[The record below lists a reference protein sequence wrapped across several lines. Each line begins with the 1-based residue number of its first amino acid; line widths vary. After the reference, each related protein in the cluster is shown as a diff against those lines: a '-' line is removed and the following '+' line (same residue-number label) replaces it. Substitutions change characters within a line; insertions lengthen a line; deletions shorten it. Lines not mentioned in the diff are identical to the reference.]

1 VSTSAIPLQPVEF
14 DPCGDLPRGVTVLE
28 ASAGTGKTYTI
39 AALTARY
46 VAEGIPL
53 ERLLLVTFTRI
64 ATGELR
70 ERVRERLV
78 SVERGLDRRLAGA
91 PPADDED
98 QVVTLL
104 ARGDPERHRD
114 NLARAIANFD
124 AATIAT
130 THGFCQEMLG
140 GLGIAG
146 DLEPDVTFVEDLSDL
161 VDEVVD
167 DLYIRRFSPSRLNP
181 SASPAFSR
189 AEAAALARAAI
200 DNPSALLVSADAE
213 VPKMRLGLAEK
224 ARTELEERKRAM
236 MVMTYDD
243 LVTRLRSA
251 LESPGGAAVAAQL
264 RARYEVVLVDE
275 FQDTDP
281 AQWEILRLA
290 FGGGPAHSADP
301 ATLVLIADPKQA
313 IYAFRGADVYA
324 YLDAARTAGT
334 QATLPINWRSDQGLI
349 DAHDAL
355 FSGVKLGHEG
365 IAYRQVRAA
374 DAHQAPGLTGAPVA
388 APLRMR
394 VAMREDLSQTP
405 RGYARAA
412 DARRHVVCD
421 VAADIVT
428 LLISG
433 ARVAAAGERGAGTTE
448 TVQPAHIAVL
458 VRTNR
463 QAAMIREALEDVGVP
478 AVINGAGSVF
488 GTQPAHQWLR
498 LLEALERPA
507 SITRAHSAALTA
519 FVGWPAERLAEA
531 DEDSWEW
538 EEVHRRLHEWARVLR
553 TRGVASLLETV
564 MRDASEGRALAARIL
579 GDSTG
584 ERSLTDLRHI
594 GQLLHTAASD
604 EQLGPTA
611 LTAWL
616 RTRIAEAEIDT
627 ADEERS
633 RRLESDAEAV
643 QVLTI
648 HRSKG
653 LEFPVVYLP
662 FLWEAGYIPDK
673 PPRPVFFHDPEAGD
687 ARTIDVALEG
697 RDFARHKEQFIREQR
712 GEDLRLAYVA
722 LTRARHQAV
731 VWWAGSFDSRDSP
744 LGRLLFAR
752 SDSGDVEPSGGSTP
766 ADQAVLNRFGS
777 LAEQT
782 GGQGRTISVERSTV
796 AERTVWSPERT
807 RPAELAVS
815 AFERTLDLRWRRTSY
830 SDITAASHEEWV
842 TSEPEQ
848 PLLSDE
854 PPGPGVAPA
863 VGVAPAAVPAPG
875 PEAGAQLTLGE
886 ASAEADTPL
895 ALAGMPA
902 GVDVG
907 TFVHRVMEATD
918 FAAPDIDAELAA
930 RIAEVQGRRAVDVG
944 PAGALAAGLR
954 AVLETPLG
962 PVLDDRCL
970 RDVAPADRLD
980 ELGFELPLAGGDQPS
995 GWLTLE
1001 RIAGVLRDRTDA
1013 GDPLAAYAERL
1024 DDARLRQSVR
1034 GYLTGSLDLVVRL
1047 PGPAADPPAPP
1058 RFAVLDYKTN
1068 WLGPPEEPLTA
1079 AHYRPEAM
1087 AAEMLRHHYA
1097 LQALLYAVALHRFL
1111 RWRLPGYDPAV
1122 NLAGVVYLFVR
1133 GMTGADGTLI
1143 GGARTGVFGWP
1154 APPGLVPA
1162 LSDVLDEGDAR

>member
-1 VSTSAIPLQPVEF
+1 MTTGAIPLQPVAF
-14 DPCGDLPRGVTVLE
+14 DPCGELPRGVTILE

-53 ERLLLVTFTRI
+53 QRLLLVTFTRI

-78 SVERGLDRRLAGA
+78 SVERGLAQRLAGA
-91 PPADDED
+91 APGPDED
-98 QVVTLL
+98 PVVTLL
-104 ARGDPERHRD
+104 ARGDAGRHRE
-114 NLARAIANFD
+114 NLARALAGFD

-146 DLEPDVTFVEDLSDL
+146 DLEPDVTFAEDLTDL
-161 VDEVVD
+161 VDDVVD
-167 DLYIRRFSPSRLNP
+167 DLYVRRFSRGGP
-181 SASPAFSR
+181 PAFGR
-189 AEAAALARAAI
+189 AEAAAIARAAI
-200 DNPSALLVSADAE
+200 DNPSARIVSDASE
-213 VPKMRLGLAEK
+213 VPQMRLRLAAV
-224 ARTELEERKRAM
+224 ARAELEERKRAM

-243 LVTRLRSA
+243 LVTRLKSA
-251 LESPGGAAVAAQL
+251 LEGPGGTAVAAQL

-281 AQWEILRLA
+281 AQWEIMRLA
-290 FGGGPAHSADP
+290 FGQGPT
-301 ATLVLIADPKQA
+301 TLVLIADPKQA

-324 YLDAARTAGT
+324 YLDAARAAGT

-374 DAHQAPGLTGAPVA
+374 DEHQAPGLTGAPVA

-394 VAMREDLSQTP
+394 VALRADVPQTP

-412 DARRHVVCD
+412 DARRHVVRD
-421 VAADIVT
+421 VAADIVA
-428 LLISG
+428 LLSSG
-433 ARVAAAGERGAGTTE
+433 ARVAATGAAGAEVVKPG
-448 TVQPAHIAVL
+448 HLAVL

-463 QAAMIREALEDVGVP
+463 QAAMIREALEDVDVP

-488 GTQPAHQWLR
+488 GTEPARQWLR
-498 LLEALERPA
+498 LLEALQRPA

-531 DEDSWEW
+531 DEDSREW
-538 EEVHRRLHEWARVLR
+538 EDVHRRLHEWARVLR
-553 TRGVASLLETV
+553 TRGVASLLETIV
-564 MRDASEGRALAARIL
+564 RDASEGQALAARVL

-594 GQLLHTAASD
+594 GQLLHSAASED
-604 EQLGPTA
+604 QLGPTA

-616 RTRIAEAEIDT
+616 RTRIAEAEVDT

-673 PPRPVFFHDPEAGD
+673 PPRPVFFHDPEAD
-687 ARTIDVALEG
+687 DERTIDVALEG

-752 SDSGDVEPSGGSTP
+752 TDSGDVEPSGGSTP
-766 ADQAVLNRFGS
+766 SDQAVLNRFRS
-777 LAEQT
+777 LAEAT
-782 GGQGRTISVERSTV
+782 GGEGRTISVEFSRLGEV
-796 AERTVWSPERT
+796 IVWAPERT
-807 RPAELAVS
+807 RAAELAVS
-815 AFERTLDLRWRRTSY
+815 AFERSLDLRWRRTSY

-842 TSEPEQ
+842 TSEPER
-848 PLLSDE
+848 PLLADE
-854 PPGPGVAPA
+854 PPGFGVAPA
-863 VGVAPAAVPAPG
+863 VGASAVGVPTGA
-875 PEAGAQLTLGE
+875 EAGPVADRGGQLVMGVPPPDDE
-886 ASAEADTPL
+886 VPL
-895 ALAGMPA
+895 ALSAMPA

-907 TFVHRVMEATD
+907 TFVHRVMEVTD
-918 FAAPDIDAELAA
+918 FAAPDLDAELGE
-930 RIAEVQGRRAVDVG
+930 RIAEVQGRRVVDVG
-944 PAGALAAGLR
+944 PVGALAAGLR

-962 PVLDDRCL
+962 PVLGDRRL
-970 RDVAPADRLD
+970 RDVPRRDRLD

-1001 RIAGVLRDRTDA
+1001 RIAAVLRTHTGAD
-1013 GDPLAAYAERL
+1013 DPLAGYAERL
-1024 DDARLRQSVR
+1024 NDARLRQSVR
-1034 GYLTGSLDLVVRL
+1034 GYLTGSLDLVVRIAD
-1047 PGPAADPPAPP
+1047 PTRTGPAKA

-1068 WLGPPEEPLTA
+1068 WLGAPDEPLTA
-1079 AHYRPEAM
+1079 AHYRHEAM

-1097 LQALLYAVALHRFL
+1097 LQAILYAVALHRFL

-1133 GMTGADGTLI
+1133 GMTGA
-1143 GGARTGVFGWP
+1143 GGPVTGAQRTGVFGWP

-1162 LSDVLDEGDAR
+1162 LSDALDEGDGR

>member
-1 VSTSAIPLQPVEF
+1 MSAGSIPLQPLEF
-14 DPCGDLPRGVTVLE
+14 DPCGELPRGVTVLE

-78 SVERGLDRRLAGA
+78 AVEHGLSRRLAGA
-91 PPADDED
+91 AAQDGDDP
-98 QVVTLL
+98 VVTLL
-104 ARGDPERHRD
+104 ARGDAARHRD
-114 NLARAIANFD
+114 NLARAIASFD

-130 THGFCQEMLG
+130 THGFCQEMLS

-146 DLEPDVTFVEDLSDL
+146 DLEPDVTFVEDLTDL
-161 VDEVVD
+161 VDDVVD
-167 DLYIRRFSPSRLNP
+167 DLYIRRFAPSRLNP
-181 SASPAFSR
+181 GGSPAFAR
-189 AEAAALARAAI
+189 AEAAAIARAAI
-200 DNPSALLVSADAE
+200 DNPSARLVSDDAE
-213 VPKMRLGLAEK
+213 VPKMRLGLAEV
-224 ARTELEERKRAM
+224 ARTELEGRKRAM

-243 LVTRLRSA
+243 LVERLKRA
-251 LESPGGAAVAAQL
+251 LAGPGGAAVAAQL

-281 AQWEILRLA
+281 AQWDILRLA
-290 FGGGPAHSADP
+290 FGNSLTRP

-324 YLDAARTAGT
+324 YLDAARAADT

-355 FSGVKLGHEG
+355 FSGVRLGHEG

-374 DAHQAPGLTGAPVA
+374 DAHQQPGLSGAPVA
-388 APLRMR
+388 APLRLR
-394 VAMREDLSQTP
+394 VALRADLPQTP

-412 DARRHVVCD
+412 DARRHVVSD
-421 VAADIVT
+421 VAADIVS
-428 LLISG
+428 LLSSG
-433 ARVAAAGERGAGTTE
+433 ARVAANSGGSGGSGGSEPIL
-448 TVQPAHIAVL
+448 PAHIAVL

-463 QAAMIREALEDVGVP
+463 QAAMIREALEAGGVP

-488 GTQPAHQWLR
+488 GTEPARQWLR

-519 FVGWPAERLAEA
+519 FVGWPAERLAAA

-564 MRDASEGRALAARIL
+564 MRDATGGPALAARVL
-579 GDSTG
+579 ADSTG
-584 ERSLTDLRHI
+584 ERSLTDLRHV
-594 GQLLHTAASD
+594 GQLLHAAASE

-616 RTRIAEAEIDT
+616 RTRISEAEVDT

-653 LEFPVVYLP
+653 LEFPIVYLP
-662 FLWEAGYIPDK
+662 FLWEPGYIPEK
-673 PPRPVFFHDPEAGD
+673 PPRPVFFHDPEAED
-687 ARTIDVALEG
+687 QRTIDVALEG
-697 RDFARHKEQFIREQR
+697 AGFARHREQFVREQR

-752 SDSGDVEPSGGSTP
+752 SDNGDVEPSGGSVPT
-766 ADQAVLNRFGS
+766 DQAVVTRFRE
-777 LAEQT
+777 LAQST
-782 GGQGRTISVERSTV
+782 GGAGRVINVERSQLGP
-796 AERTVWSPERT
+796 ATVWRSQRT
-807 RPAELAVS
+807 APAQLAVS
-815 AFERTLDLRWRRTSY
+815 RFDRDLDLRWRRTSY

-848 PLLSDE
+848 PLLADE
-854 PPGPGVAPA
+854 PPGPG
-863 VGVAPAAVPAPG
+863 PAAGSIASEG
-875 PEAGAQLTLGE
+875 WDGAGGHDASDGRDGGGEAGP
-886 ASAEADTPL
+886 PL
-895 ALAGMPA
+895 ALSAMPA

-907 TFVHRVMEATD
+907 TFVHRVMEVTD
-918 FAAPDIDAELAA
+918 FTAPDIDAELAA
-930 RIAEVQGRRAVDVG
+930 RIGDVQSRRAVDVG
-944 PAGALAAGLR
+944 PAGALATGLR

-962 PVLDDRCL
+962 PVMGGRRL
-970 RDVAPADRLD
+970 RDVGRGHRLD
-980 ELGFELPLAGGDQPS
+980 ELGFELPLAGGDRPS
-995 GWLTLE
+995 GWLTLQ
-1001 RIAGVLRDRTDA
+1001 RISEVLRDHTEP

-1024 DDARLRQSVR
+1024 EDARLRQSVR

-1047 PGPAADPPAPP
+1047 ADRAGPP

-1068 WLGPPEEPLTA
+1068 WLGAPDEPLTSH
-1079 AHYRPEAM
+1079 HYRHEAM

-1111 RWRLPGYDPAV
+1111 RWRLPGYDPDV

-1133 GMTGADGTLI
+1133 GMTGEAAPASDGQ
-1143 GGARTGVFGWP
+1143 RTGVFGWP
-1154 APPGLVPA
+1154 APPGLVAA
-1162 LSDVLDEGDAR
+1162 LSDALDPDPEVLDR